1 MLGPPGLLDR
11 IAEAIVSRDAHD
23 LANLA
28 GLDEVADGDADGQV
42 AGPDGLHEEEAGCA
56 GRVGQDAGLGGVDGE
71 GLFAEDVLAGAQ
83 GEHDIVEVVRVRR
96 GDVDD
101 VDVGVCDEGLV
112 RAVSGARRGDASVR
126 DEALRAVRGRRRR
139 HGGHGVCDVTG
150 VALGWIDEKVFD
162 EDCLLVRP
170 LFCVF
175 LVSLAYRWQSC
186 RWLGQLA
193 EFSLNS
199 RSHIHTHD
207 APADVV
213 RRHLLSALSA

>member
-28 GLDEVADGDADGQV
+28 GLDEVADGHADGQV

-71 GLFAEDVLAGAQ
+71 GLFAEDMLAGAQ

-112 RAVSGARRGDASVR
+112 RAVSGAGRGDAGVR

-139 HGGHGVCDVTG
+139 HGGHGVCDVAG
-150 VALGWIDEKVFD
+150 VALGWVDEKVFD
-162 EDCLLVRP
+162 EDCAVCQISVLCLSCLSGIP
-170 LFCVF
+170 LAILPVAGS
-175 LVSLAYRWQSC
+175 VSRVQS
-186 RWLGQLA
+186 
-193 EFSLNS
+193 E
-199 RSHIHTHD
+199 
-207 APADVV
+207 
-213 RRHLLSALSA
+213 LSQPYTYP